1 MELEAEERVADCMSI
16 HLLLKVGAGGEAL
29 LWVSPE
35 GSNEH
40 MVA

>member
-1 MELEAEERVADCMSI
+1 MGSEDGARD
-16 HLLLKVGAGGEAL
+16 LLLKVGAGGES
-29 LWVSPE
+29 SPLGLSQ